1 MRLASSDV
9 HIQVMEVINNIDARM
24 KDHVD
29 EYNKTPL
36 IWASKND
43 QAASV
48 KWLLHHDADVNFK
61 DGRIA

>member
-1 MRLASSDV
+1 
-9 HIQVMEVINNIDARM
+9 MEAINNINAHM

-36 IWASKND
+36 IWAPNND

-48 KWLLHHDADVNFK
+48 KWLLHHEVDVTFK